1 MQSSIGAQLKQI
13 RESRGISLETI
24 ALKTHISLAYLR
36 ALEEGDVDSLPSTVQ
51 LRGFLR
57 LYANELGLHLEDVTV
72 EGYHLAGDKQL
83 IALKEKPGSQEEEQ
97 ATVVEPSDD
106 LPELDLTPAP
116 ESAPGQEQASFPT
129 PTDLDFETTQAKP
142 EAKAS
147 ENMFKAIGN
156 QIKRQRELLSLS
168 IDEVHDNLHISP
180 QHLEVIESGQFDQ
193 LPSPVQAKG
202 LLVNYI
208 DFLNL
213 DSETL
218 LTNYAEALQL
228 RRIERQDALAKKSR
242 RSAREISPTALRLKN
257 FFTLD
262 LLVIAGLFLAFA
274 TFVIWGVNRILD
286 NETPDR
292 IGSDIPGVSEVL
304 LATETPTPAL
314 ITEDETMVNIE
325 DQGLNSETLETE
337 DLEPLFTPIASS
349 DPINIILI
357 PRQRLWVQVTVDDEQ
372 VFQGRL
378 IPGNAYEYSG
388 QVQIDIL
395 TGNIGALQI
404 LFNNRDIGSQ
414 GLLGQV
420 ANLTFNVKGL
430 VLPPP
435 TSTPTITSTPQA
447 TPNPLEIND

>member
-1 MQSSIGAQLKQI
+1 M
-13 RESRGISLETI
+13 
-24 ALKTHISLAYLR
+24 
-36 ALEEGDVDSLPSTVQ
+36 DSLPSTVQ

-57 LYANELGLHLEDVTV
+57 LYANELGLQLEDLTV
-72 EGYHLAGDKQL
+72 GEYHLAGDKQA
-83 IALKEKPGSQEEEQ
+83 IAMPEEPGLQEEDQ
-97 ATVVEPSDD
+97 PIVVEPSND
-106 LPELDLTPAP
+106 LPEPDLTPAP
-116 ESAPGQEQASFPT
+116 ESALGQEQPSLPS
-129 PTDLDFETTQAKP
+129 PTDLDFETNQAKP
-142 EAKAS
+142 ETKIS
-147 ENMFKAIGN
+147 EKLFKAIGN

-180 QHLEVIESGQFDQ
+180 QHIVAIEAGQFDQ

-228 RRIERQDALAKKSR
+228 RRIERQDALAKKGK

-286 NETPDR
+286 NEMPDR
-292 IGSDIPGVSEVL
+292 IGSDIPGVSDVL
-304 LATETPTPAL
+304 LATEAPTPVL
-314 ITEDETMVNIE
+314 NTENETTVIIE
-325 DQGLNSETLETE
+325 DQDFNSENPEPE
-337 DLEPLFTPIASS
+337 DIEPLFTLIASS

-357 PRQRLWVQVTVDDEQ
+357 PRQRLWVQVTVDDKQ

-404 LFNNRDIGSQ
+404 LFNNQDIGSQ
-414 GLLGQV
+414 GLPGQI
-420 ANLTFNVKGL
+420 ANLIFNVKGL

-435 TSTPTITSTPQA
+435 TSTPTITPTPQA
-447 TPNPLEIND
+447 TPNPLESDD

>member
-36 ALEEGDVDSLPSTVQ
+36 ALEENDVDSLPSTVQ

-57 LYANELGLHLEDVTV
+57 LYASELGLQLEDLTV
-72 EGYHLAGDKQL
+72 GGYHLAGGKQL
-83 IALKEKPGSQEEEQ
+83 IALTEEPGSQEEDQ
-97 ATVVEPSDD
+97 PAVVEPSID
-106 LPELDLTPAP
+106 LPEPDLTPAP
-116 ESAPGQEQASFPT
+116 ESAPDQEQPPLPS
-129 PTDLDFETTQAKP
+129 PTDLDFETNQAKP
-142 EAKAS
+142 EAKVS
-147 ENMFKAIGN
+147 EKLFKAIGN

-180 QHLEVIESGQFDQ
+180 QHIVAIEAGQFDQ

-228 RRIERQDALAKKSR
+228 RRMERQDALKKKGR
-242 RSAREISPTALRLKN
+242 RSAREISPTALRIKN

-286 NETPDR
+286 NEMPDR
-292 IGSDIPGVSEVL
+292 IGSDIPGVSDVL
-304 LATETPTPAL
+304 LATEAPTPVL
-314 ITEDETMVNIE
+314 NTENETTVIIE
-325 DQGLNSETLETE
+325 DQDFNSENPEPE
-337 DLEPLFTPIASS
+337 DIEPLFTLIASS

-357 PRQRLWVQVTVDDEQ
+357 PRQRLWVQVTVDDKQ

-404 LFNNRDIGSQ
+404 LFNNQDIGSQ
-414 GLLGQV
+414 GLPGQI
-420 ANLTFNVKGL
+420 ANLIFNVKGL

-435 TSTPTITSTPQA
+435 TSTPTITPTPQA
-447 TPNPLEIND
+447 TPNPLESDD